1 MKWFATD
8 HQWNRICH
16 RREPLPPH
24 TRRKPRKNGWAMA
37 SPLVGIFKA
46 KEAAIG
52 QSNLVLLVKTMNA
65 IKPANRDRLLAPLA
79 TIPASQVSDGDIDW
93 FPPVDILEDAEEYLF
108 RIDLPGTKPE
118 NVQVVV
124 EGDGLFISGDRPEA
138 EWENMRCLR
147 VERPRGHFERR
158 FALPDDANREKIVSE
173 SKESVLE
180 LHVRKVRPR
189 AQNPVTDNTRPR
201 LRIAS
206 VS

>member
-1 MKWFATD
+1 VKWLATD
-8 HQWNRICH
+8 HQWNQICH
-16 RREPLPPH
+16 RREPLPPY
-24 TRRKPRKNGWAMA
+24 TMRKPRKSGWVMA
-37 SPLVGIFKA
+37 SPIVGIFKA

-65 IKPANRDRLLAPLA
+65 IKPASRDRLMAPLA

-93 FPPVDILEDAEEYLF
+93 FPPVDILENAEEYLF

-118 NVQVVV
+118 NVRVVV

-158 FALPDDANREKIVSE
+158 FALPDDASREEID
-173 SKESVLE
+173 SKSNESVLE
-180 LHVRKVRPR
+180 VHVRKVRSL
-189 AQNPVTDNTRPR
+189 AQNSATGNEPPGQK
-201 LRIAS
+201 IAFAS
-206 VS
+206 

>member
-1 MKWFATD
+1 M
-8 HQWNRICH
+8 
-16 RREPLPPH
+16 
-24 TRRKPRKNGWAMA
+24 
-37 SPLVGIFKA
+37 
-46 KEAAIG
+46 
-52 QSNLVLLVKTMNA
+52 TMNA
-65 IKPANRDRLLAPLA
+65 MKPASRDRLLAPLA

-158 FALPDDANREKIVSE
+158 FALPDDASREEID
-173 SKESVLE
+173 SKSNESVLE
-180 LHVRKVRPR
+180 VHVRKVRTLVQNSATGKAPPKQR
-189 AQNPVTDNTRPR
+189 AAFT
-201 LRIAS
+201 A
-206 VS
+206 